1 VFAFEES
8 QAQTVRNMK
17 SIGVNL
23 EPLIKKNLLVYE
35 ASRPTMYGLEM
46 HLVRMHK
53 AIREHNPSLVV
64 IDPISSLM
72 LAGDPREARST
83 TLRLVDFLK
92 QRGITGIFTNLV
104 GDASHQEQTEIS
116 ISSLIDTWILLRDIE
131 IGGERNRGLHVLKSR
146 GMAHSNQ
153 IREFILTGRGI
164 QLQPVYVGPSG
175 VLTGSARVAL
185 EARDQAEE
193 LTRQQEAERRR
204 LELQR
209 KCSVLEAQIVALQ
222 ADLNA
227 ERQELERASAE
238 EAGRARMRD
247 QERARIAA
255 SRRAQP
261 SRQNKDKNASEAVR

>member
-1 VFAFEES
+1 
-8 QAQTVRNMK
+8 MK
-17 SIGVNL
+17 SIGIDL

-53 AIREHNPSLVV
+53 AIREYDPSLVV

-83 TLRLVDFLK
+83 MLRMVDFLK
-92 QRGITGIFTNLV
+92 QRGITGVFTNLV
-104 GDASHQEQTEIS
+104 GDVTQQEQTEIS

-153 IREFILTGRGI
+153 IREFILSSKGI
-164 QLQPVYVGPSG
+164 ELQPVYIGPSG

-185 EARDQAEE
+185 EARDKAEE
-193 LTRQQEAERRR
+193 LARQQEAERRR
-204 LELQR
+204 LEYER
-209 KCSVLEAQIVALQ
+209 KCAVLEAQIVALQ
-222 ADLNA
+222 ADLKA
-227 ERQELERASAE
+227 QRQELARAATE
-238 EAGRARMRD
+238 EAGRARLLD
-247 QERARIAA
+247 EERSEIAA
-255 SRRAQP
+255 SRKAQP
-261 SRQNKDKNASEAVR
+261 ARRSKAKGANGGAK